1 MTVCC
6 HSEVLLL
13 CCCYDVLCLQDFLAM
28 VMGWDND
35 AVWMRWRPEEG
46 TRLHLVTL
54 DGSKVCAT
62 NWWECVQRLC
72 AICCGGGALWQ

>member
-1 MTVCC
+1 
-6 HSEVLLL
+6 
-13 CCCYDVLCLQDFLAM
+13 M

-54 DGSKVCAT
+54 DGSKVGVADY
-62 NWWECVQRLC
+62 WETWDKLPCLLLGEET
-72 AICCGGGALWQ
+72 AAMALAFCQAAGCLT